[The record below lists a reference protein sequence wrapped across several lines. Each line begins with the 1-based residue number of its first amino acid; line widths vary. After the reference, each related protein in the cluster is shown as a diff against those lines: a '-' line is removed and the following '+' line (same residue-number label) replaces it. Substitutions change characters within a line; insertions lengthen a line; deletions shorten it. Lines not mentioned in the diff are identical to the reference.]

1 MPRKKK
7 VEEAPEPKKTKEE
20 KAEEASAL
28 EQELANAPKG
38 RWQKILGSKAFQKIK
53 QDHGATIL
61 TTASD
66 VRVAKS
72 FRIPSGIF
80 PLDLALGGGWPQG
93 RVNTIFGMKSAGKT
107 YTLLKTLAQAQHMC
121 SNCWSFVEWL
131 KEVEVDEE
139 VDAATGEV
147 KKLDKP
153 KKVWTVRPVDRWD
166 GEDDKFVELTPSWY
180 TKEDGTRVK
189 GWERGARIK
198 PKCACEKYRECV
210 CGFIDV
216 EGTFDKPWAERLGV
230 NLDKLLLSQPEYAEQ
245 SLDIGD
251 ALVRSGNC
259 DVLVLDSI
267 AFLTPQ
273 KEIEESTE
281 KETMG
286 VQPRVIGKGTRKFVS
301 GINAVALDSER
312 RPTVFLTNQIR
323 MKLGVMFGNPETQ
336 PGGLAPGFASA
347 AEVRMRPGKFEF
359 EKEADAEDP
368 NHPKPLW
375 VDMGFDVEKNKSAVP
390 KVGGTIRLVLR
401 DTETK
406 RKGEVADEDMVMV
419 EAQKVGLVRKEGS
432 SWLCMGE
439 DYKTKGEIEEKL
451 LKDID
456 FSRRLRMTL
465 FKVMNLAETWE
476 ETPEQ

>member
-7 VEEAPEPKKTKEE
+7 VEQVQPKTKEE
-20 KAEEASAL
+20 KAAAQSAL
-28 EQELANAPKG
+28 EAELANVPKG
-38 RWQKILGSKAFQKIK
+38 RLQKILGSKAFQKIK
-53 QDHGATIL
+53 QDHGNTIL

-66 VRVAKS
+66 ARVAKS

-93 RVNTIFGMKSAGKT
+93 RVNTVFGMKSAGKT
-107 YTLLKTLAQAQHMC
+107 FTLLKTIASAQRMC
-121 SNCWSFVEWL
+121 SECWSYVEWL
-131 KEVEVDEE
+131 KEVEVEEE
-139 VDAATGEV
+139 VDEKTGEV

-153 KKVWTVRPVDRWD
+153 KKVWKVQPVERWE
-166 GEDDKFVELTPSWY
+166 GEDDKFVELIPTWV
-180 TKEDGTRVK
+180 TKEDGSRVK
-189 GWERGARIK
+189 VWERGARIK
-198 PKCACEKYRECV
+198 PKCECSKYRECV

-216 EGTFDKPWAERLGV
+216 EGTFDKSWAERLGV

-301 GINAVALDSER
+301 GINRVALDSLR
-312 RPTVFLTNQIR
+312 RPTIFLTNQIR

-359 EKEADAEDP
+359 EKEADAEDSD
-368 NHPKPLW
+368 HPKPLW

-390 KVGGTIRLVLR
+390 KVGGTIRLILM
-401 DTETK
+401 DSPTK
-406 RKGEVADEDMVMV
+406 NKGDVADEDMVMV
-419 EAQKVGLVRKEGS
+419 EAQKIGLVRKEGS
-432 SWLCMGE
+432 AWICMNE
-439 DYKTKGEIEEKL
+439 EYKTKGEIEEKL
-451 LKDID
+451 LTNPD
-456 FSRRLRMTL
+456 FSRKLRMTI
-465 FKVMNLAETWE
+465 FKVMNLADTME
-476 ETPEQ
+476 